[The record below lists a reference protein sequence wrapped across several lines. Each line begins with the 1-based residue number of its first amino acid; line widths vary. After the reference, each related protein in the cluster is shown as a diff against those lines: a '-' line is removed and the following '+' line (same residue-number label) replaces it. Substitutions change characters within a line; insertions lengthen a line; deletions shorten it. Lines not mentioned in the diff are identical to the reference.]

1 MPEGH
6 LILVNLH
13 PVNTWQSPVL

>member
-1 MPEGH
+1 VPEGH

-13 PVNTWQSPVL
+13 PVNMWQSPVL

>member
-6 LILVNLH
+6 FILVNLH